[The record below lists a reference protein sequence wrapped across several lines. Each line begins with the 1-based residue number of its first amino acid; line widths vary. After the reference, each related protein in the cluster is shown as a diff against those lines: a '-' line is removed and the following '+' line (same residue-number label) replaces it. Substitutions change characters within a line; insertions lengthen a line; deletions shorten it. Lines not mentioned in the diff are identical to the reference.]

1 MVDNA
6 LIYVN
11 LILAYSLARCFLEI
25 YIKINSYWLAIKFI
39 PLSPKLFSLV
49 LFSIPVSNHCLT
61 ALWGISRKPPNFLP
75 LARHASTPQ
84 QLSKPPVIQIGQEMS
99 DGGSNPNRFTGYG
112 WLTREAAEEGKLPEG
127 CPWSKKKS
135 FWKLAKWLWHWALSL
150 WPSVVSLSVR
160 SATIF
165 PPRPEY

>member
-6 LIYVN
+6 QIYFS
-11 LILAYSLARCFLEI
+11 LILACTLALCCVEI
-25 YIKINSYWLAIKFI
+25 YIKINSYWLSIKFI

-49 LFSIPVSNHCLT
+49 LLSLPLSNHCLS
-61 ALWGISRKPPNFLP
+61 ALWGISRKPPNSPTRF
-75 LARHASTPQ
+75 ASTPR

-99 DGGSNPNRFTGYG
+99 DGGSNPNRFAGYG
-112 WLTREAAEEGKLPEG
+112 WMTREVAEEGNLPEG
-127 CPWSKKKS
+127 CPWSKKVSVS

-160 SATIF
+160 SATTF
-165 PPRPEY
+165 PLQPWY